1 MVVAIQRE
9 LYIKVLEYIQDEQ
22 WLAKKSEIFQERDYK
37 IIGNIIIDSLL
48 EDLPE
53 IDFMQLKQIIGLYLN
68 YNKEQYS
75 KITYDD
81 ICILV
86 CRDVAKLTTYPID
99 EYQKVSEKY
108 GDIKTKY
115 SSVMEGLENKI
126 VNIDTLIKINK
137 EHPQLCGTLI
147 TNQRKLHAKN
157 NANKSVLKDLK
168 KIEDEYR
175 ALLDLIQEN
184 YVYREMLNYA
194 KEKIEKYFTNT
205 IITQEEGTVDYSLS
219 TIAIELSQEED
230 NEIKKIKTW
239 FLNYNSYLESWV
251 NATKSIYKPFYMVK
265 MRKFHDDIEVFYS
278 QGYNGEYW
286 DAIDELVAVCKEKA
300 EGILDSDEWIT
311 LQMQNV
317 PKYIQELKRYIND
330 YNVLDYIKE
339 NVNTLYCLQE
349 RKDILQEIIESFEN
363 QKYMIF
369 SNLVVVQIEGLFYD
383 MFIDANIQ
391 NRLDGEFDLFEKD
404 DLKSKIEKND
414 SDMGIEEA
422 ALYFKFYFNSLIRN
436 KIAHGRNYFK
446 ENELEKVSYELLLD
460 LQYVIHL
467 LKKHSGTNE
476 AIEYIQNTLRWLKA
490 SFRGD
495 SIDENIYERLLNSLN
510 ENVIRHKLNSIGYVD
525 SREELYWI
533 FNSYYEDAYMF
544 AGVIEQRD
552 ELREYLTSE
561 GFWNYVLHYIE
572 GYDNQKIPH
581 IKLKQEF
588 KSRVKAIQ
596 AYIAKNKR
604 EVLPLISKVSKALDA
619 IQGG

>member
-1 MVVAIQRE
+1 MIQKE

-22 WLAKKSEIFQERDYK
+22 WLARKSEIFQERDYK
-37 IIGNIIIDSLL
+37 IIGKIIIDSLL

-53 IDFMQLKQIIGLYLN
+53 IDFMQLKQIIGIYLR
-68 YNKEQYS
+68 YNQEQCS
-75 KITYDD
+75 KATYDD
-81 ICILV
+81 ICILI
-86 CRDVAKLTTYPID
+86 CRDVAKLNTYPID

-115 SSVMEGLENKI
+115 SSVIDELENKI
-126 VNIDTLIKINK
+126 VNIDSFIKINK
-137 EHPQLCGTLI
+137 ENPQLCGSLI
-147 TNQRKLHAKN
+147 KEQSKLHAKN
-157 NANKSVLKDLK
+157 NANKSILKDLK

-175 ALLDLIQEN
+175 ALLDLIQEK

-194 KEKIEKYFTNT
+194 KEKIEKYFDNT
-205 IITQEEGTVDYSLS
+205 IITEEEGTVDYYLS

-230 NEIKKIKTW
+230 NEIKKIKTN
-239 FLNYNSYLESWV
+239 FSIYDSYLESWV

-265 MRKFHDDIEVFYS
+265 MRKFHDDIKVFYT
-278 QGYNGEYW
+278 QGYNGEYR
-286 DAIDELVAVCKEKA
+286 DKIDELVEVCKEKTA
-300 EGILDSDEWIT
+300 GILDSDEWIT
-311 LQMQNV
+311 LQTQNV
-317 PKYIQELKRYIND
+317 PRYIQELKRYIND

-339 NVNTLYCLQE
+339 NVNTLYYLQE

-369 SNLVVVQIEGLFYD
+369 SNLIVVQIEGLFYD

-391 NRLDGEFDLFEKD
+391 NRLDGQFDLFEKD

-422 ALYFKFYFNSLIRN
+422 ALYFKFYFNNLIRN

-446 ENELEKVSYELLLD
+446 ENELEKVS
-460 LQYVIHL
+460 
-467 LKKHSGTNE
+467 GTNE
-476 AIEYIQNTLRWLKA
+476 AIEYIQNTIRWLKA
-490 SFRGD
+490 SFKGE
-495 SIDENIYERLLNSLN
+495 STDENIYERLLNSLN
-510 ENVIRHKLNSIGYVD
+510 ENVIRYGLDSIGYVD

-552 ELREYLTSE
+552 GLRKYLTSE

-572 GYDNQKIPH
+572 GYDNQKSQH
-581 IKLKQEF
+581 IKLKPQF

-604 EVLPLISKVSKALDA
+604 DVLPLISEVSKTLDTM
-619 IQGG
+619 QSD